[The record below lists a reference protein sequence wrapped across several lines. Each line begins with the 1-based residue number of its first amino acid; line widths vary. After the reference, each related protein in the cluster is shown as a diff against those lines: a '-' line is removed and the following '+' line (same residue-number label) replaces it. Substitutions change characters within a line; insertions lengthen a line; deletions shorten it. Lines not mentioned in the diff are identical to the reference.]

1 MININQVYK
10 SVLVVLQQEK
20 RGVLTPVEFNK
31 VATQAQQEIF
41 IEYFD
46 ELNQLLRQPQTSLA
60 YADRYAL
67 LDEKIQIF
75 KRIESLSTQ
84 YGNLIPSLGTNLSS
98 TAPTLALAEYDSAS
112 PGVTVVSTGG
122 GTGLKVKMAV
132 TLGSGITTLFISD
145 PGTGYSASDTIT
157 FASGTFGGGVSAV
170 CTLTLADINSGPRV
184 KPTVSV
190 QELGSVIYF
199 ATSAAEGREAQRIQQ
214 YELYTTNQSPLTKPT
229 EMYPVYIYEDNVIQI
244 FPETIPI
251 SPNNVQL
258 NFLKYPE
265 DVRWG
270 FTIDTEL
277 GNYIYNPQSSVN
289 FELHQSDEPLLVD
302 KILGYAGVMT
312 RDQLAL
318 QLAAGKEQQIDVDG
332 QK

>member
-1 MININQVYK
+1 MAININQVYK

-20 RGVLTPVEFNK
+20 RGVLTPTEFNK

-75 KRIESLSTQ
+75 KRVETLST
-84 YGNLIPSLGTNLSS
+84 SATGTVTPT
-98 TAPTLALAEYDSAS
+98 TA
-112 PGVTVVSTGG
+112 
-122 GTGLKVKMAV
+122 
-132 TLGSGITTLFISD
+132 
-145 PGTGYSASDTIT
+145 
-157 FASGTFGGGVSAV
+157 
-170 CTLTLADINSGPRV
+170 
-184 KPTVSV
+184 V
-190 QELGSVIYF
+190 QELGDVVYF
-199 ATSAAEGREAQRIQQ
+199 ASSDAEGKAVQRIQKH
-214 YELYTTNQSPLTKPT
+214 EVYTTNQSPLTKPT
-229 EMYPVYIYEDNVIQI
+229 ERYPVYTYENNVIQLY
-244 FPETIPI
+244 PSTIVNGVNDI
-251 SPNNVQL
+251 QL
-258 NFLKYPE
+258 NFLKYPT
-265 DVRWG
+265 DVKWG

-277 GNYIYNPQSSVN
+277 GNYIYNAQSSVD
-289 FELHQSDEPLLVD
+289 FELHQSDEPMLVD

-318 QLAAGKEQQIDVDG
+318 QLANSKEQQIDIDG

>member
-1 MININQVYK
+1 MAININHVYK

-20 RGVLTPVEFNK
+20 RGVLTPTEFNK

-75 KRIESLSTQ
+75 KRVETLST
-84 YGNLIPSLGTNLSS
+84 SATGTVTPA
-98 TAPTLALAEYDSAS
+98 TA
-112 PGVTVVSTGG
+112 
-122 GTGLKVKMAV
+122 
-132 TLGSGITTLFISD
+132 
-145 PGTGYSASDTIT
+145 
-157 FASGTFGGGVSAV
+157 
-170 CTLTLADINSGPRV
+170 
-184 KPTVSV
+184 V
-190 QELGSVIYF
+190 QELGDVVYF
-199 ATSAAEGREAQRIQQ
+199 ASSSAEGKAVQRIQKH
-214 YELYTTNQSPLTKPT
+214 EVYTTNQSPLTKPT
-229 EMYPVYIYEDNVIQI
+229 ERYPVYTYENNIIQLY
-244 FPETIPI
+244 PSTIANGTNDI
-251 SPNNVQL
+251 QL
-258 NFLKYPE
+258 NFLKYPT
-265 DVRWG
+265 DVKWG

-277 GNYIYNPQSSVN
+277 GNYIYNAQSSVD
-289 FELHQSDEPLLVD
+289 FELHQSDEPMLID

-318 QLAAGKEQQIDVDG
+318 QLANSKEQQIDIDG